1 MRQSDWAGLVDALL
15 EAVWVVEAATL
26 RIVAVNQAALDL
38 VGLAHGDVIGK
49 PAVELTATPEDM
61 FFWEDVAAG
70 LSTSIH
76 SETMVR
82 GADGVPI
89 PVERRVSRLL
99 SEAGPTVYLVG
110 MRDLREERKSEQQL
124 ETLLAELRATL
135 ESTADGILAV
145 DLEGRVRNYNR
156 RFAELWGLPEALL
169 VHRDDAALLAHM
181 ARHVADPQTYGHRL
195 AELAEFPLLEATD
208 QFRLGSGRVVERVSL
223 PQYNRSQPSGRVFA
237 YRDITERTD
246 TETRLRLAGKVFES
260 SLDAIFI
267 TGSKFTLLAA
277 NPGCERMLAARQ
289 ASLLG
294 MSARELFFDP
304 HDVGFFDEVERRLV
318 NDGVWEGELWRKNGG
333 ETPRAVQLSWVALR
347 DDQGALQQTICFFK
361 DLTEKHAAQQR
372 IETLAYRDVLTGLPN
387 RLMLAQRVDFALR
400 MAGRKGGRFAVFF
413 LDLDRFKNINDS
425 MGHAF
430 GDRVLVE
437 VADRIK
443 SCLRD
448 VDTLCR
454 LGGDEFVVFL
464 QEADAHGAEVGA
476 HRILQALSQPF
487 QIDTLNLSVGCSIG
501 VALYPDDG
509 KTLDE
514 LIQYADT
521 AMYRVKER
529 GRGNFR
535 FYQPQMNVDVRSRM
549 KMDHA
554 MRLAMQQQR
563 FRLVYQPQVDLA
575 TGTLVGAEALSR
587 WTDPDLGEVGP
598 AQFIVLAEETGFIIT
613 IGNWVLQ
620 QAVRQAALWQDAN
633 TPVVVSI
640 NVSALQFQQANFVQM
655 VDSALRA
662 SQLNPA
668 LLELELTESIL
679 LQDAEEAL
687 ARLHE
692 LAAIGVGMSIDDFG
706 TGYSSLA
713 YLKRFPISKL
723 KIDRSFVMGLPDDEG
738 DRAIVSATIS
748 MAHALKLDVVAEG
761 VETEAQRQYLLGLK
775 CASYQGYLCSPGVP
789 VADFELLMR
798 RLPAAKDRSGSGAPA

>member
-1 MRQSDWAGLVDALL
+1 MSQASWAGLVDALL
-15 EAVWVVEAATL
+15 EAVWVVDAAPL
-26 RIVAVNQAALDL
+26 QIVAVNQAALDL

-99 SEAGPTVYLVG
+99 SEAEPAVYLVG
-110 MRDLREERKSEQQL
+110 MRDLRQERKSEQQL

-156 RFAELWGLPEALL
+156 RFAEIWSLPEALL
-169 VHRDDAALLAHM
+169 VQRDDAALLAHM
-181 ARHVADPQTYGHRL
+181 ARHVADPKAYGYRL
-195 AELAEFPLLEATD
+195 AELAELPLLGTTD
-208 QFRLGSGRVVERVSL
+208 QFRLASGRVVERVSL
-223 PQYNRSQPSGRVFA
+223 PQFSRSQPSGRVFA

-267 TGSKFTLLAA
+267 TGSTFTLLAA
-277 NPGCERMLAARQ
+277 NPGCERMLVARQ
-289 ASLLG
+289 ATLLG
-294 MSARELFFDP
+294 MSARVLFFDP
-304 HDVGFFDEVERRLV
+304 HDVGFFDGVEQRLV
-318 NDGVWEGELWRKNGG
+318 DDGLWEGELWRKNGS
-333 ETPRAVQLSWVALR
+333 EAPRAVQVSWVALR
-347 DDQGALQQTICFFK
+347 DDHGALQQTICFFK

-387 RLMLAQRVDFALR
+387 RLMLAQRVDDALR
-400 MAGRKGGRFAVFF
+400 MAERKGGRFAVFF

-437 VADRIK
+437 VASRIK
-443 SCLRD
+443 GCLRD

-476 HRILQALSQPF
+476 QRILQALSQSF

-501 VALYPDDG
+501 VALYPEDG

-514 LIQYADT
+514 LIQFADT

-563 FRLVYQPQVDLA
+563 FRLVYQPQIDLA

-587 WTDPDLGEVGP
+587 WSDPELGEVGP

-620 QAVRQAALWQDAN
+620 EAVRQAASWQDAK

-679 LQDAEEAL
+679 VQDAEEAL

-692 LAAIGVGMSIDDFG
+692 LAAIGVAMSIDDFG

-723 KIDRSFVMGLPDDEG
+723 KIDRSFIMGLPDDEG

-748 MAHALKLDVVAEG
+748 MARALKLDVVAEG
-761 VETEAQRQYLLGLK
+761 VETEAQRQYLLGLN
-775 CASYQGYLCSPGVP
+775 CASFQGYLCAPGLP
-789 VADFELLMR
+789 VAEFELLME
-798 RLPAAKDRSGSGAPA
+798 RLPSAAGPSASGAPA

>member
-1 MRQSDWAGLVDALL
+1 
-15 EAVWVVEAATL
+15 
-26 RIVAVNQAALDL
+26 
-38 VGLAHGDVIGK
+38 
-49 PAVELTATPEDM
+49 
-61 FFWEDVAAG
+61 
-70 LSTSIH
+70 
-76 SETMVR
+76 
-82 GADGVPI
+82 
-89 PVERRVSRLL
+89 
-99 SEAGPTVYLVG
+99 
-110 MRDLREERKSEQQL
+110 
-124 ETLLAELRATL
+124 
-135 ESTADGILAV
+135 
-145 DLEGRVRNYNR
+145 
-156 RFAELWGLPEALL
+156 
-169 VHRDDAALLAHM
+169 
-181 ARHVADPQTYGHRL
+181 
-195 AELAEFPLLEATD
+195 
-208 QFRLGSGRVVERVSL
+208 
-223 PQYNRSQPSGRVFA
+223 
-237 YRDITERTD
+237 
-246 TETRLRLAGKVFES
+246 
-260 SLDAIFI
+260 
-267 TGSKFTLLAA
+267 
-277 NPGCERMLAARQ
+277 
-289 ASLLG
+289 
-294 MSARELFFDP
+294 
-304 HDVGFFDEVERRLV
+304 
-318 NDGVWEGELWRKNGG
+318 
-333 ETPRAVQLSWVALR
+333 
-347 DDQGALQQTICFFK
+347 
-361 DLTEKHAAQQR
+361 
-372 IETLAYRDVLTGLPN
+372 
-387 RLMLAQRVDFALR
+387 
-400 MAGRKGGRFAVFF
+400 
-413 LDLDRFKNINDS
+413 

-798 RLPAAKDRSGSGAPA
+798 RLPSAKDRSGSGAPA